1 MILFDKQYRCNRR
14 AGMIAIDYLLATV
27 VFLII
32 AGLAMKMCF
41 DLMALLHHVISTL
54 VGWPIL

>member
-1 MILFDKQYRCNRR
+1 MIHIHGEYKCKGRN
-14 AGMIAIDYLLATV
+14 GMIAIDYLLATIM
-27 VFLII
+27 FLIM
-32 AGLAMKMCF
+32 ACLAMKMCF

>member
-1 MILFDKQYRCNRR
+1 MILIHDGCNRNR
-14 AGMIAIDYLLATV
+14 RDGMIAIDYLFATV
-27 VFLII
+27 VFLIM